1 MALTVEPERVQRL
14 IDAIAMIAVGE
25 FATAREV
32 VPEPTAVHDEFDL
45 LEACVRVLVGEVEGT
60 QAVSARATRALEAS
74 RQELADKLE
83 LIQRQSIAL
92 KDLSTPIIE
101 VWEHTLALPI
111 VGAID
116 SERAATIAEELLRS
130 VAERRARHVLLDM
143 TGVEDIDPETFEHL
157 ARLVRAVGLLGTR
170 CMLTGISP
178 SVAAAAVGM
187 NIDLGAVRTYAT
199 LKDGLRDVL
208 LSGRSGRRA

>member
-25 FATAREV
+25 FTTAREV
-32 VPEPTAVHDEFDL
+32 VPEPAALIDEFDL
-45 LEACVRVLVGEVEGT
+45 LEACIRVLVAEVEGT
-60 QAVSARATRALEAS
+60 QSASARATRALEES
-74 RQELADKLE
+74 RKELADKIEQLE
-83 LIQRQSIAL
+83 QQSITL

-116 SERAATIAEELLRS
+116 SERATTIAEELLRS
-130 VAERRARHVLLDM
+130 VTERRARHVLLDM
-143 TGVEDIDPETFEHL
+143 TGVGTIDPETFEHL
-157 ARLVRAVGLLGTR
+157 ARLVRAVALLGTR
-170 CMLTGISP
+170 CALTGISP
-178 SVAAAAVGM
+178 AVAAAAVGM

-199 LKDGLRDVL
+199 LKDGLRAVL
-208 LSGRSGRRA
+208 LSARSGRKG

>member
-1 MALTVEPERVQRL
+1 MALTIEPERVQRL

-32 VPEPTAVHDEFDL
+32 VPEPAAVHDEFDL
-45 LEACVRVLVGEVEGT
+45 LEACIRVLVGEVEGT
-60 QAVSARATRALEAS
+60 QAASARATRALEES
-74 RQELADKLE
+74 RQELAGKIEQLE
-83 LIQRQSIAL
+83 LQSLTL

-116 SERAATIAEELLRS
+116 GERATTIAEELLRS
-130 VAERRARHVLLDM
+130 VTERRARHVLLDM
-143 TGVEDIDPETFEHL
+143 TGVGTIDPETFEHL

-170 CMLTGISP
+170 CVLTGISP

-199 LKDGLRDVL
+199 LKDGLRAVL
-208 LSGRSGRRA
+208 LSARSGRKG

>member
-14 IDAIAMIAVGE
+14 IDAVSMIAVGE
-25 FATAREV
+25 FATALEI
-32 VPEPTAVHDEFDL
+32 VPEPAAVNDAFDL
-45 LEACVRVLVGEVEGT
+45 LEACVRVLVGEVEGS
-60 QAVSARATRALEAS
+60 QSASARAAQALEES
-74 RQELADKLE
+74 RQQLADKIELLE
-83 LIQRQSIAL
+83 QQSITL
-92 KDLSTPIIE
+92 RDLSTPIIE

-116 SERAATIAEELLRS
+116 SERAATIAEELLRK

-170 CMLTGISP
+170 CALTGISP

-187 NIDLGAVRTYAT
+187 NIDLGAVRTFAT

-208 LSGRSGRRA
+208 LSARSGRRA